1 MAASSETCQSL
12 VDVRHE
18 DGSSL
23 GLAETDLGNGTKIKV
38 IVRVRPLLPREMSD
52 SKECLVE
59 MPPDDP
65 QTTQLRIPI
74 DSSFYKK
81 LITRQTGDQTKNYKF
96 DESIWSYNVNDLN
109 YVDNRKFYEKS
120 GKEILEHIFQGYNV
134 CLLAYG
140 QTSSGKTYTM
150 MGDDLHVGLIPQLV
164 RDILKQKELLVN
176 EKINCEIKFSYME
189 IYNELTNDLLS
200 TKDDTKKC
208 RVREHPIS
216 GPYVENLT
224 EFKINDYQD
233 FSNKLNF
240 GNENRATARTG
251 MNKNSSRSHAIL
263 TITLKQTIFKDT
275 NNDQMLPDEE
285 IISNIKLVDLAGSER
300 LLKTKVFGQQDRM
313 KEGNLI
319 NKSLTVLGRCI
330 NMLATNLSNPQGKPL
345 IIPYRDSILTYILKE
360 NLSGNSKTFMIFC
373 ISPIDFE
380 ETYQT
385 LNYASQV
392 KKITTIA
399 KTNAKKLPTTKL
411 DWDQLQKPEDDA
423 IASLKQEIETLTNQ
437 LNQKVTTST
446 NVSNLIQYLEKESV
460 KLRFENKYL
469 KQKNQMKDQLILELN
484 NHMDYLE
491 REYNYL
497 NQKYSNLQISTT
509 KVTTDSIFSQANH
522 NLTNLKSSLNK
533 FDPDIL
539 F

>member
-251 MNKNSSRSHAIL
+251 MNKYSSRSHAIL